1 MRRCRSALAVTTAIA
16 LAAGPTASYVS
27 AATYVGTVRGSDAF
41 IAISKDARKI
51 GGYLCNDGKVSR
63 WIEYKFL
70 RKGRAPLIAGTTGKR
85 LGSVKVAGRVAT
97 GQIAVG
103 GAAKHSFRAVRVS
116 GRKAGLFFG
125 VGKQK
130 DRILVAGW
138 ILRPNGTQRG
148 AVSSVNTRTLNSLPA
163 GPAPRLKP
171 SAERVHL
178 TGDPNQPPVVTEP
191 EHLVVINIIAILI
204 ALLVPAVQS

>member
-1 MRRCRSALAVTTAIA
+1 MRRCRSALAMTTAIA

-27 AATYVGTVRGSDAF
+27 AATYVGTVSGSDAF

-51 GGYLCNDGKVSR
+51 GGYLCDEGKVSR
-63 WIEYKFL
+63 WLEDKVL
-70 RKGRAPLIAGTTGKR
+70 HNGRAPLVGGTTGKR

-97 GQIAVG
+97 GRIAVSG
-103 GAAKHSFRAVRVS
+103 STMHTFRAVRVE

-171 SAERVHL
+171 GAERVQL
-178 TGDPNQPPVVTEP
+178 TGDPQQPPVVTEP

-204 ALLVPAVQS
+204 ALLVPAVQA

>member
-1 MRRCRSALAVTTAIA
+1 MRRCKAALAVTTVFA
-16 LAAGPTASYVS
+16 LAAGPTASCVS

-51 GGYLCNDGKVSR
+51 GGYLCDEGKLSR

-70 RKGRAPLIAGTTGKR
+70 HNGRAPLIGGTTGKR
-85 LGSVKVAGRVAT
+85 LGTVRVAGSVAS
-97 GQIAVG
+97 GKVEVDGVAR
-103 GAAKHSFRAVRVS
+103 SFRATRVK
-116 GRKAGLFFG
+116 GRRSGLFFG

-148 AVSSVNTRTLNSLPA
+148 AVSSVSTRTLGSLPA
-163 GPAPRLKP
+163 GPAPHLKP
-171 SAERVHL
+171 GAERVRL
-178 TGDPNQPPVVTEP
+178 TGDPKQPPVVTEP

-204 ALLVPAVQS
+204 ALLVPAVQA

>member
-16 LAAGPTASYVS
+16 LAAGPTASYAS

-51 GGYLCNDGKVSR
+51 GGYLCDDGKVSR

-85 LGSVKVAGRVAT
+85 LGSVKVAGSVAS
-97 GQIAVG
+97 GKIEVG
-103 GAAKHSFRAVRVS
+103 GASRSFRATRVK
-116 GRKAGLFFG
+116 GRRTGLFFG

-130 DRILVAGW
+130 D
-138 ILRPNGTQRG
+138 
-148 AVSSVNTRTLNSLPA
+148 
-163 GPAPRLKP
+163 
-171 SAERVHL
+171 
-178 TGDPNQPPVVTEP
+178 
-191 EHLVVINIIAILI
+191 
-204 ALLVPAVQS
+204 